1 MNEKTQKLVR
11 DKIPDIIRADGAEPV
26 IHVATDEEYWAEL
39 KKKLHEEADEFT
51 SSENTGEIADI
62 LEVLEAMLEHR
73 GMTWDAMWEIK
84 RLKAESRGTFTKR
97 IILVS

>member
-1 MNEKTQKLVR
+1 MPTQKLVR
-11 DKIPDIIRADGAEPV
+11 DKIPDIIRADGSEPV
-26 IHVATDEEYWAEL
+26 THIATDDEYWAEL

-62 LEVLEAMLEHR
+62 LEVLEAILEYR
-73 GMTWDAMWEIK
+73 GMNWDAIWEVK
-84 RLKAESRGTFTKR
+84 KLKAESRGAFTER